1 MYMKEV
7 QVWVKVVPGFVRTV
21 GAGDDLWFLGRQP
34 ASDASHVHRCTPWRR
49 QPVLFSGPAVTL
61 PAAGRLC
68 PLAGWLLRKQRH
80 VCEHQWRRNGVWA
93 GWAKSRGARVPG
105 KKLIIFPLQ

>member
-7 QVWVKVVPGFVRTV
+7 QVWVKVVPGFVRTI
-21 GAGDDLWFLGRQP
+21 GAGADLWFLGRQP

-68 PLAGWLLRKQRH
+68 PLAGWLLGKQRH
-80 VCEHQWRRNGVWA
+80 VCEHQWRRNGV
-93 GWAKSRGARVPG
+93 GRMGKVQGRPSSRQ
-105 KKLIIFPLQ
+105 KK